1 MLVESDIFI
10 TKPDNKLVLHSQTEP
25 VKDIHK
31 IAVLRANAIG
41 DFIFSLPAIYALKGA
56 YPQAEIALLGLEWH
70 ADFLRGRPGPIDRVV
85 IIPPI
90 RGINARL
97 DTEVD
102 SQEQSRF
109 FEAMAEEHIDM
120 AVQLHGGG
128 RYSNPFVQRLGAR
141 ITVGAKTPDAM
152 PLDRWVPYVFYQ
164 SEVLRYLE
172 IVSLVGTKPV
182 ILEPLVSVTEGD
194 LAEVDH
200 ALPLDS
206 RPLVALHPGAG
217 DTRRQWPVEKFIAVG
232 NSLAWAGARI
242 AVIGTDREKEIVEA
256 VVSGMNADAINL
268 CNRLTLGGLA
278 GLFSRCK
285 VVVSNDSGPLHLAG
299 AVGAATVGIYWCGNA
314 ITAGPLTTARHRT
327 LLSWRLACPTCGLDC
342 IRFDCGHR
350 ESFVADIPVKEVYS
364 AALDLL
370 FSEQT

>member
-1 MLVESDIFI
+1 MLEGSEVSTATPNNRLI
-10 TKPDNKLVLHSQTEP
+10 LHSRAEQAE
-25 VKDIHK
+25 DIHK

-41 DFIFSLPAIYALKGA
+41 DFIFSIPAIYALRAA
-56 YPQAEIALLGLEWH
+56 YPHAEIVLLGLEWH

-85 IIPPI
+85 VIPPTL
-90 RGINARL
+90 GINARP
-97 DTEVD
+97 DMAED
-102 SQEQSRF
+102 SQALSRF
-109 FEAMAEEHIDM
+109 FEAMAGEHLDL

-141 ITVGAKTPDAM
+141 ITVGAKTPDAS
-152 PLDRWVPYVFYQ
+152 PLDLWVPYNYYQ

-172 IVSLVGTKPV
+172 IVSLIGAKPV
-182 ILEPLVSVTEGD
+182 ILEPQVSVTERD
-194 LAEVDH
+194 LSEVESK
-200 ALPLDS
+200 APLDS

-242 AVIGTDREKEIVEA
+242 AVIGTEREQEIVDA
-256 VVSGMNADAINL
+256 LVSGMNADVLNL
-268 CNRLTLGGLA
+268 CGQLTLGGLA

-285 VVVSNDSGPLHLAG
+285 VVISNDSGPLHLAA
-299 AVGAATVGIYWCGNA
+299 AVGAATVGIYWCGNI

-327 LLSWRLACPTCGLDC
+327 LLSWRLACPNCGLDC
-342 IRFDCGHR
+342 IRFNCGHR
-350 ESFVADIPVKEVYS
+350 ESFVADIPVKEVYT

-370 FSEQT
+370 FSESE